1 MASLIFAHAKA
12 CVNKAKKD
20 RSLYRD
26 TLERLDMPEDEIK
39 ELTNKFYLSALDS
52 EMTKFEEYLDFSSR
66 LHDRYTEMCGSAK
79 GDRSYFI
86 TIRPDTGKCDF
97 IDFQT
102 KVEKFL
108 TRKCFLDYTYS
119 FEQKGECVEDLG
131 KGFHVHI
138 VAKMKQA
145 SKSNVLRDVLSSWND
160 WITDGK
166 IAANCICVVPTKN
179 GEKLINDYLIEYKSD
194 DEHKEPTKQWDEIWR
209 SNNSLQNL
217 YVNSAK

>member
-1 MASLIFAHAKA
+1 MASLIFSHAKA

-20 RSLYRD
+20 AMKFANAMEECGKDY
-26 TLERLDMPEDEIK
+26 K
-39 ELTNKFYLSALDS
+39 EEYQKIYQSALDS
-52 EMTKFEEYLDFSSR
+52 EMKKFEEYLEFSSR
-66 LHDRYTEMCGSAK
+66 LHERYLEVCGSAK
-79 GDRSYFI
+79 GDREYFI
-86 TIRPDTGKCDF
+86 TIRPDTTMCEF
-97 IDFQT
+97 IDFRM

-108 TRKCFLDYTYS
+108 ERKCFISYTYS
-119 FEQKGECVEDLG
+119 FEQKGECLEDLG

-145 SKSNVLRDVLSSWND
+145 SKGNVLRDTLSSWND
-160 WITDGK
+160 WITTGK
-166 IAANCICVVPTKN
+166 IAANCIHVLPTKN

-217 YVNSAK
+217 YKSP

>member
-12 CVNKAKKD
+12 CVNKAKKE

-26 TLERLDMPEDEIK
+26 TLERLDMPDEKIK
-39 ELTNKFYLSALDS
+39 EMTDKFYQSALDS
-52 EMTKFEEYLDFSSR
+52 EMTKFEEYLEFSSR
-66 LHDRYTEMCGSAK
+66 LHERFTEVCGSAK

-86 TIRPDTGKCDF
+86 TIRPDTGKCDL
-97 IDFQT
+97 IDFQE

-108 TRKCFLDYTYS
+108 TRKCFLEYSYS

-138 VAKMKQA
+138 VAKMKQT
-145 SKSNVLRDVLSSWND
+145 SKGNVLRDTLSSWND
-160 WITDGK
+160 WIVSGK

-217 YVNSAK
+217 YKSP